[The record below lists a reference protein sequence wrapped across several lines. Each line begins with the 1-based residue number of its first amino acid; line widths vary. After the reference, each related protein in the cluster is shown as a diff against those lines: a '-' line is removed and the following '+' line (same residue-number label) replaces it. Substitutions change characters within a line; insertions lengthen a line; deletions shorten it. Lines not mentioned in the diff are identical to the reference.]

1 MRSRRST
8 NIVDAVQELHPTV
21 VIMGAA
27 LLVILGILIILYPS
41 LLRWI
46 VGIGLLLA
54 GVGVFATVVTPAR

>member
-1 MRSRRST
+1 
-8 NIVDAVQELHPTV
+8 
-21 VIMGAA
+21 MGAA